1 MKPAR
6 FFLNRILALLRSN
19 YEVQK
24 ILLDNAFFKDLAW
37 FNTFLCNF
45 NGVTYYHKTFP
56 SAQVYLD
63 ACLTGLGG
71 HFDSMVYTLQ
81 IPQGYKDYNICHLE
95 MLNIIVASKIWAIHW
110 TNSKIQIHCDNMAVV
125 LNTGKTRDPVLA
137 TCARNLWLL
146 AATYNIEFLFTHI
159 AGKSNSIADLL
170 SRWAVTDNPM
180 PKLTHLLPCHNW
192 VDTHIDLT
200 LLNYDI

>member
-1 MKPAR
+1 
-6 FFLNRILALLRSN
+6 
-19 YEVQK
+19 
-24 ILLDNAFFKDLAW
+24 
-37 FNTFLCNF
+37 
-45 NGVTYYHKTFP
+45 
-56 SAQVYLD
+56 
-63 ACLTGLGG
+63 
-71 HFDSMVYTLQ
+71 MVYTLQ

-110 TNSKIQIHCDNMAVV
+110 TNRKIQIHCDNMAVVQV

-159 AGKSNSIADLL
+159 AGKSNGIADFL
-170 SRWAVTDNPM
+170 SWWAVTDNPL
-180 PKLTHLLPCHNW
+180 PKLTHLLPGHNW